1 MANEYYAVG
10 GIETIDFIKAK
21 LTPKQY
27 EGWLRGQVLKYASRS
42 EDKGEKESDYKKL
55 AYYADLLASLPSASQ
70 K

>member
-21 LTPKQY
+21 LTPEQY

-42 EDKGEKESDYKKL
+42 EYKGEKKSDYKKL
-55 AYYADLLASLPSASQ
+55 AYYADLLASLPSVSQ